1 MENKE
6 VEDFKQCK
14 TEEQQWNLSWN
25 IGIECEGLC

>member
-14 TEEQQWNLSWN
+14 TEKQQWNLSQN